1 MKEKRLTFD
10 NIREMLLDLLKNAK
24 DKKGYDFDIRHK
36 HDEDNYERIFFKNG
50 YATAIDIGIGPDGN
64 TTLVQLTGP
73 PNWYDELFEANIYSS
88 RGEYI
93 ITLFIELTD
102 GIILN
107 IQLISSRKKDI
118 MHLGRPF
125 DKKTLSIF
133 YVGMLKIIHPKIRE
147 LVDLLYGK
155 IIFPESQNNGGNG
168 NGREKGFGFEGRDE
182 ELRSSLYN

>member
-10 NIREMLLDLLKNAK
+10 NIREMLLDLLRNAK
-24 DKKGYDFDIRHK
+24 DENGYDFDIRHT
-36 HDEDNYERIFFKNG
+36 HDKEDYEQIFFKNG
-50 YATAIDIGIGPDGN
+50 YSSAIDIGEGPDEN
-64 TTLVQLTGP
+64 ITLIQLTGP
-73 PNWYDELFEANIYSS
+73 VNWYTELFEADIYSS

-93 ITLFIELTD
+93 IILFIQLTD
-102 GIILN
+102 EIILN
-107 IQLISSRKKDI
+107 IRLTSSRKKDV

-147 LVDLLYGK
+147 LVDLLYEK
-155 IIFPESQNNGGNG
+155 ILVPELTENGGNR
-168 NGREKGFGFEGRDE
+168 NGREKSFGFEGRDE